1 VVRTKT
7 KYKLKANCR
16 LQLRFYLQ
24 SYMDYWTHE
33 KCLETNSLTP
43 LATMTSKKDLEC
55 RIMLKDLM
63 LNQKLLL
70 DVSNRHRL
78 NAINLSDEKRLV
90 FEEDDATET
99 SVVAVVGEEEEK
111 KDEETK
117 SVNNINDVSMN
128 E

>member
-1 VVRTKT
+1 
-7 KYKLKANCR
+7 
-16 LQLRFYLQ
+16 
-24 SYMDYWTHE
+24 
-33 KCLETNSLTP
+33 
-43 LATMTSKKDLEC
+43 MTSKKDLEC